1 MRIPPLPFRVRP
13 RGDTWA
19 PGWCIRLEVDE
30 YSTWAGVAL
39 SMDATEPEHWEDVR
53 YTQFQCGK
61 DWYPL

>member
-39 SMDATEPEHWEDVR
+39 SMDATEPEHWEDAR
-53 YTQFQCGK
+53 YTLFQCGK
-61 DWYPL
+61 SWYPL